1 MSVTAIPH
9 PSASSSTTLTP
20 AAKPVFFWKPRDGH
34 GYLCQWYW
42 SKFTINDETYATA
55 EMWMMVH
62 KARCFGDEEIAKQ
75 MLETT
80 SPKEHKDLG
89 REVKG
94 FDEKVWDERMYST
107 FFAVLLEED
116 ADWVTEKLEIVKQG
130 SYHKFTISEDAE
142 NLRRMLLA
150 TGDRELVEASPHDR
164 IWGVG
169 FAEKDAEKNRYRW
182 GQNFLGRALMDVRK
196 RLREEDRK

>member
-1 MSVTAIPH
+1 MPVTTTPH
-9 PSASSSTTLTP
+9 PSTSSSTFLTP
-20 AAKPVFFWKPRDGH
+20 SAKPVFFWKPRDGH

-62 KARCFGDEEIAKQ
+62 KARCFSDEEIAKQ

-89 REVKG
+89 RKVKG
-94 FDEKVWDERMYST
+94 FDEKVWDEQ
-107 FFAVLLEED
+107 
-116 ADWVTEKLEIVKQG
+116 KLEIVKQG
-130 SYHKFTISEDAE
+130 TYHKFTISEDAE
-142 NLRRMLLA
+142 NLRKMLLA

-169 FAEKDAEKNRYRW
+169 FAERDAEKNRYRW
-182 GQNFLGRALMDVRK
+182 GQNLLGRALMDVRK
-196 RLREEDRK
+196 RLREEGY